1 MALNPLNDFFQPR
14 SVPGNP
20 MQMLTEF
27 QRFAQGMTPQK
38 ARQQVEQLLTSGKM
52 TRQQF
57 DALQQQAK
65 AFMQFFGKRNGCN
78 GPSARRAVQ

>member
-1 MALNPLNDFFQPR
+1 MARNPLNDLFQPR

-20 MQMLTEF
+20 MQMLSEF
-27 QRFAQGMTPQK
+27 QRFAQNMTPQK

-52 TRQQF
+52 SRQQF

-65 AFMQFFGKRNGCN
+65 AFMQFLGRK
-78 GPSARRAVQ
+78 

>member
-1 MALNPLNDFFQPR
+1 
-14 SVPGNP
+14 
-20 MQMLTEF
+20 MQMLAEF

-52 TRQQF
+52 SRHQF

-65 AFMQFFGKRNGCN
+65 AFMQFLG
-78 GPSARRAVQ
+78 RR

>member
-1 MALNPLNDFFQPR
+1 
-14 SVPGNP
+14 

-27 QRFAQGMTPQK
+27 QRFAQSMTPQK

-52 TRQQF
+52 SRQQF

-65 AFMQFFGKRNGCN
+65 AFMQFWADDNGCN
-78 GPSARRAVQ
+78 GHRRAGAVQ